1 MLEKAQ
7 TEITHD
13 ACLGFFVTFI
23 QRDEEERAGVRC
35 NKVSISR
42 PYLTKVFASSLRI
55 HLRDTCGRQS
65 FWIEPLGNCACEGR
79 YDEMYQVVEE
89 YLEGKGFS
97 VQYDDQK

>member
-1 MLEKAQ
+1 MSYVSFNDVIELNGILK
-7 TEITHD
+7 D
-13 ACLGFFVTFI
+13 
-23 QRDEEERAGVRC
+23 
-35 NKVSISR
+35 KV
-42 PYLTKVFASSLRI
+42 LNFRI

-97 VQYDDQK
+97 VQYDDQKMNFVV

>member
-1 MLEKAQ
+1 MN
-7 TEITHD
+7 
-13 ACLGFFVTFI
+13 FVSFNDVI
-23 QRDEEERAGVRC
+23 ELNGILKDKDL
-35 NKVSISR
+35 N
-42 PYLTKVFASSLRI
+42 FRI

-97 VQYDDQK
+97 VQYDDQKMNFVV

>member
-1 MLEKAQ
+1 MSY
-7 TEITHD
+7 
-13 ACLGFFVTFI
+13 
-23 QRDEEERAGVRC
+23 
-35 NKVSISR
+35 VSFNDVIELNGILKDKGLNFRS
-42 PYLTKVFASSLRI
+42 

-97 VQYDDQK
+97 VQYDDQKMNFVV

>member
-1 MLEKAQ
+1 MVSNNSYDNFSYQIVQCGEKNHALSQ
-7 TEITHD
+7 YSKEIHGILKD
-13 ACLGFFVTFI
+13 KGLNF
-23 QRDEEERAGVRC
+23 
-35 NKVSISR
+35 
-42 PYLTKVFASSLRI
+42 RI

-97 VQYDDQK
+97 VQYDDQKMNFVV

>member
-1 MLEKAQ
+1 MSYVSFNDVIELNGILKDK
-7 TEITHD
+7 EISF
-13 ACLGFFVTFI
+13 CKEISKVI
-23 QRDEEERAGVRC
+23 EE
-35 NKVSISR
+35 
-42 PYLTKVFASSLRI
+42 I

-97 VQYDDQK
+97 VQYDDQKMNFVV

>member
-1 MLEKAQ
+1 MEFLK
-7 TEITHD
+7 D
-13 ACLGFFVTFI
+13 KGLNF
-23 QRDEEERAGVRC
+23 
-35 NKVSISR
+35 
-42 PYLTKVFASSLRI
+42 RI

-97 VQYDDQK
+97 VQYDDQKMNFVV

>member
-1 MLEKAQ
+1 MSY
-7 TEITHD
+7 
-13 ACLGFFVTFI
+13 
-23 QRDEEERAGVRC
+23 
-35 NKVSISR
+35 VSFNDVIE
-42 PYLTKVFASSLRI
+42 LNGILKDKGLNFRI

-97 VQYDDQK
+97 VQYDEQKMNYRSNMDTGEIKEMHFIHNSGIRLW